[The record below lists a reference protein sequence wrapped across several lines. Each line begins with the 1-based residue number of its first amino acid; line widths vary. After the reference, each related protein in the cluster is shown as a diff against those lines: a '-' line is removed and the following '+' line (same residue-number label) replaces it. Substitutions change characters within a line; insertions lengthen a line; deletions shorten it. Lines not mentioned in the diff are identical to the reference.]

1 MAKPVVSID
10 ANGISA
16 PTYQDYFAWL
26 QGQFRAIYGDD
37 IYIEPDSQDGQLIGI
52 FALACSDAAAEC
64 VQVYN
69 ALSPSTAQGAGLSRV
84 VKINGLTR
92 LAAAHSTADVTI
104 AGDAGTVITNGVIAD
119 ALGNSWSLPTSVTI
133 PAGGSITVTAT
144 AQKSGPIS
152 ASIGALNR
160 IRTPVA
166 GWASVTNAAAAVP
179 GRDVETDAALRKRQA
194 VSVAIPSR
202 TVLEGILGAVAQIDG
217 VTRLKGYENDTS
229 STDGN
234 GIPGHSISVV
244 VEGGDSATIAQTIA
258 AKKTPG
264 AGTYGGVSQT
274 ITDAYGISRVIRFG
288 RPTSVTVQVKVS
300 ITALTGYTSAVGTE
314 IKDAVTAAI
323 NDLAIGEKVMYT
335 RLYAPALLTG
345 KYASPSSPAH
355 LTTYELTAVEIRKV
369 GDAWAAADI
378 VMAYNEVAV
387 TDTSQITLAVS

>member
-1 MAKPVVSID
+1 MRGFGAR
-10 ANGISA
+10 
-16 PTYQDYFAWL
+16 
-26 QGQFRAIYGDD
+26 RAQ
-37 IYIEPDSQDGQLIGI
+37 PCLFCDS
-52 FALACSDAAAEC
+52 E
-64 VQVYN
+64 
-69 ALSPSTAQGAGLSRV
+69 R
-84 VKINGLTR
+84 
-92 LAAAHSTADVTI
+92 
-104 AGDAGTVITNGVIAD
+104 
-119 ALGNSWSLPTSVTI
+119 
-133 PAGGSITVTAT
+133 
-144 AQKSGPIS
+144 
-152 ASIGALNR
+152 
-160 IRTPVA
+160 
-166 GWASVTNAAAAVP
+166 
-179 GRDVETDAALRKRQA
+179 
-194 VSVAIPSR
+194 
-202 TVLEGILGAVAQIDG
+202 
-217 VTRLKGYENDTS
+217 
-229 STDGN
+229 
-234 GIPGHSISVV
+234 
-244 VEGGDSATIAQTIA
+244 
-258 AKKTPG
+258 